1 MILRATLILVS
12 SCLLQP
18 MAWARNESVPN
29 GASGEAAGLERPG
42 PVLWR
47 KYRAGEEVAARGF
60 SGEGR
65 AWW

>member
-29 GASGEAAGLERPG
+29 GAVAKLPDLNVQVQFYGENTVRVRKWLPE
-42 PVLWR
+42 VLR
-47 KYRAGEEVAARGF
+47 RR
-60 SGEGR
+60 R